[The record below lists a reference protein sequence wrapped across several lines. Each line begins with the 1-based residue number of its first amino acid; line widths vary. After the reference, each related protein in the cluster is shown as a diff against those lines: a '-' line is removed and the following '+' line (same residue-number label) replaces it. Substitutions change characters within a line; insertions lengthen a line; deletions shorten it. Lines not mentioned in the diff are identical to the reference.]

1 MKSGLPYTI
10 LRPNFFMDNLLKKV
24 ESIVTRSTIEG
35 AMGNGRLGMID
46 TRDIVDVVSTVL
58 CDPAAHVGKIYSLTG
73 PASISLIEIAA
84 TLTRL
89 LGRQVSG
96 IGFSDFSDWP
106 TDPIRELDSGRLET
120 AAQAS
125 TQDPARCT

>member
-10 LRPNFFMDNLLKKV
+10 LRPNFFMDNIFQSIDSMVKK
-24 ESIVTRSTIEG
+24 STIDW

-46 TRDIVDVVSTVL
+46 VRDITDAACSVL

-73 PASISLIEIAA
+73 PASISFVDVAA

-106 TDPIRELDSGRLET
+106 TDSIRQLDSGRI
-120 AAQAS
+120 
-125 TQDPARCT
+125 